1 MPIQDPDELATLITT
16 RYGFEAHVIVAVLQE
31 AGIDAR
37 AFDAIQT
44 SLPLG
49 GGFTAVPV
57 QVRRGDLARAKEA
70 LKSNLSDSIDLDWEQ
85 VDVGERVD
93 HVPLTTRR
101 GMPLA
106 AKIATATAVTVVFVY
121 LMLTLLGLA
130 PWRW

>member
-1 MPIQDPDELATLITT
+1 MPIPDPDELATLITT
-16 RYGFEAHVIVAVLQE
+16 RHGFEAHVIVAVLQE

-49 GGFTAVPV
+49 GGFTGVPV

-70 LKSNLSDSIDLDWEQ
+70 LKNNLSDSIDLDWEQ

-93 HVPLTTRR
+93 RLPLTTRR